1 MPEFA
6 GRGDPRRTM
15 ELLWGR
21 TPPAARGPAAEL
33 TPADVVRAAITVA
46 DEDGLARLTMRRI
59 AEHLGRS
66 TMSLYTYVPGKPE
79 LLDLMLDAI
88 QAELPTAYDR
98 TGGWRGASE
107 AFARDQWRLL
117 ERHPWS
123 LDVAGGRTPL
133 GPHTLDAYEAQ
144 LAVFDGLG
152 LDGVEMTRAVA
163 AVTSFV
169 RGAAQAVHEA
179 RSAQAATGLS
189 DDDWWNVHAPLLEKA
204 MDPDWAERH
213 PTATKLQNAQAFDQ
227 ADLEPDDATPC
238 LVVVAL
244 DAFEYGLARMLDG
257 IAAHIARCAGTA
269 A

>member
-21 TPPAARGPAAEL
+21 TTPASRGPAAEL
-33 TPADVVRAAITVA
+33 TAADVVRAAIAVA
-46 DEDGLARLTMRRI
+46 DGEGLANLTMRRI
-59 AEHLGRS
+59 AERLGRS
-66 TMSLYTYVPGKPE
+66 TMSLYTYVPGKAE

-98 TGGWRGASE
+98 SAGWRDAAE
-107 AFARDQWRLL
+107 RFARDQWHLL

-163 AVTSFV
+163 AITSFV

-189 DDDWWNVHAPLLEKA
+189 DDDWWNAHAPLLEQMIDA
-204 MDPDWAERH
+204 DWPARH
-213 PTATKLQNAQAFDQ
+213 PTATKLQEHRAFDQ
-227 ADLEPDDATPC
+227 ADRDADDPTPY
-238 LVVVAL
+238 LVMVAL
-244 DAFEYGLARMLDG
+244 DAFEYGLARLLDG
-257 IAAHIARCAGTA
+257 IAGHVASAGGPSG
-269 A
+269 

>member
-21 TPPAARGPAAEL
+21 TPPASRGPAAGL
-33 TPADVVRAAITVA
+33 SPSDVVRAAIAVA
-46 DEDGLARLTMRRI
+46 DADGFAGLTMRRI

-66 TMSLYTYVPGKPE
+66 PMSLYTYVPGKAE
-79 LLDLMLDAI
+79 LVDLMLDAI

-98 TGGWRGASE
+98 DAGWRDAAE
-107 AFARDQWRLL
+107 RFARDLWHLY

-123 LDVAGGRTPL
+123 LDVIGGRTPL

-152 LDGVEMTRAVA
+152 LGEVEVVRAVA
-163 AVTSFV
+163 AVSSFV

-179 RSAQAATGLS
+179 RSAQAATGQS
-189 DDDWWNVHAPLLEKA
+189 DDDWWNALAPLLDEMA
-204 MDPDWAERH
+204 SGDWDARH
-213 PTATKLQNAQAFDQ
+213 PTATRLSRAQAFDQ
-227 ADLEPDDATPC
+227 TDRAADDATPY
-238 LVVVAL
+238 LVKEAL

-257 IAAHIARCAGTA
+257 IADHVAHPDGA
-269 A
+269 

>member
-33 TPADVVRAAITVA
+33 TPADVVRAAIAVA
-46 DEDGLARLTMRRI
+46 DEEGLARLTMRRI
-59 AEHLGRS
+59 AERLGRS

-88 QAELPTAYDR
+88 HAELPTAYDR
-98 TGGWRGASE
+98 SGGWRQAAE
-107 AFARDQWRLL
+107 AFARDQWHLL

-163 AVTSFV
+163 AVTSFI
-169 RGAAQAVHEA
+169 RGAAQAIHEA
-179 RSAQAATGLS
+179 RTAQQATGLS
-189 DDDWWNVHAPLLEKA
+189 DDDWWNAHAPLLEEV
-204 MDPDWAERH
+204 MDPDWPERH
-213 PTATKLQNAQAFDQ
+213 PTATKLQRAQAFDH
-227 ADLEPDDATPC
+227 ADRDTDDPIPY

-257 IAAHIARCAGTA
+257 IAAHIARRGGVPA
-269 A
+269 